1 MIVPAILLAATLFSI
16 GNDGKSWVGFHLED
30 TLEDIDADTKKI
42 SGAIDVDPANLAA
55 ASVNLTVDTASLDS
69 GMKMRDDDMRDTYLE
84 TNKYP
89 TATFKSTA
97 VTGPASITSGQSADL
112 KVAGDLTLHGVTRR
126 VIVPVHVTLESP
138 KRAHLTSKFTIRMTD
153 YNVTV
158 PQKLVLSVAN
168 EVDVKFD
175 LFANVK

>member
-1 MIVPAILLAATLFSI
+1 MIVPAIALAATLFSL

-30 TLEDIDADTKKI
+30 TIEEIDADTKKVF
-42 SGAIDVDPANLAA
+42 GTIDADPANLATA
-55 ASVNLTVDTASLDS
+55 TVTLTVDTASLDS

-97 VTGPASITSGQSADL
+97 VSGAASVAPGQSADL

-126 VIVPVHVTLESP
+126 IVVPVHLTLESP

>member
-1 MIVPAILLAATLFSI
+1 MIAPAILLAATLFSI

-30 TLEDIDADTKKI
+30 TIEEIDADTKKV
-42 SGAIDVDPANLAA
+42 SGTIDVDPANLAA

-69 GMKMRDDDMRDTYLE
+69 GMKMRDDDMRETYLE
-84 TNKYP
+84 TKKYP

-97 VTGPASITSGQSADL
+97 VTGPASIAAGQSADL
-112 KVAGDLTLHGVTRR
+112 RVAGDLTLHGVTRR
-126 VIVPVHVTLESP
+126 IVVPVRVTLESP
-138 KRAHLTSKFTIRMTD
+138 KRAHVTSKFTIRMSD
-153 YNVTV
+153 YDVTV